1 MVPRAFQK
9 HLSNQHPNLHRFWSQ
24 LGPILG
30 GFWRSRWGQ
39 DGTKSLQK
47 SIPKTIQKNIIFL
60 IAPRSIFERFW
71 GPSWP
76 PIGETNLSIL
86 EIFSILEP
94 SWAQEPPKIPPR
106 GPQDPPR
113 PLQEASWD
121 RFLTIW
127 GSNLIVFGVS

>member
-1 MVPRAFQK
+1 MDVGSIFIDFRT
-9 HLSNQHPNLHRFWSQ
+9 NLALF
-24 LGPILG
+24 LE
-30 GFWRSRWGQ
+30 GFRGSRWGQ

-47 SIPKTIQKNIIFL
+47 SIPKTIQKKIIFL

-71 GPSWP
+71 SPNWP

-106 GPQDPPR
+106 VPQDPPR
-113 PLQEASWD
+113 PLQEASWG
-121 RFLTIW
+121 RFLTILA
-127 GSNLIVFGVS
+127 SNLMVFGVS